1 MIIRV
6 NVWAG
11 LLSRTSRPIG
21 REAVATAQD
30 LSPQFDPDL
39 ITFTPR
45 LLSWDS
51 SEAGGDDH
59 MQFIWASM
67 RWGGAYNH
75 LTLLSWFAVSIRRGE
90 ICRAMFLCRGSL
102 WGDWAL
108 ARREKRRGDP
118 GPCVSAHPAAV
129 TRGSV
134 PDSAWCLLGQLSPL
148 DVETSRARPRAQHS
162 SHFHLSSLAG
172 RCHKNQILRQDF

>member
-51 SEAGGDDH
+51 SEADGDDQH
-59 MQFIWASM
+59 
-67 RWGGAYNH
+67 
-75 LTLLSWFAVSIRRGE
+75 
-90 ICRAMFLCRGSL
+90 
-102 WGDWAL
+102 
-108 ARREKRRGDP
+108 
-118 GPCVSAHPAAV
+118 AA
-129 TRGSV
+129 
-134 PDSAWCLLGQLSPL
+134 
-148 DVETSRARPRAQHS
+148 
-162 SHFHLSSLAG
+162 HLSINERRSL
-172 RCHKNQILRQDF
+172 

>member
-51 SEAGGDDH
+51 SEAGGDDQH
-59 MQFIWASM
+59 
-67 RWGGAYNH
+67 
-75 LTLLSWFAVSIRRGE
+75 
-90 ICRAMFLCRGSL
+90 
-102 WGDWAL
+102 
-108 ARREKRRGDP
+108 
-118 GPCVSAHPAAV
+118 AA
-129 TRGSV
+129 
-134 PDSAWCLLGQLSPL
+134 
-148 DVETSRARPRAQHS
+148 
-162 SHFHLSSLAG
+162 HLSINEMRRSL
-172 RCHKNQILRQDF
+172 